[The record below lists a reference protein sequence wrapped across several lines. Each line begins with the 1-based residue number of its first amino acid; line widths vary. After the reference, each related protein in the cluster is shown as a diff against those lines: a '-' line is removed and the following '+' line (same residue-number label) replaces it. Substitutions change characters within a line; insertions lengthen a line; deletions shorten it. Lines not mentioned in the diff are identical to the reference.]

1 MRSFLDSLISTRT
14 ATAAVALIGTADEI
28 LFEGASGEAVPE
40 TRFDYASLTK
50 PFTFTLALVLDQD
63 GTLPLATRIG
73 EVFREANAKLAA
85 RPLSDLLR
93 HRSGLASWAPLYH
106 LCRSRE
112 EILPLLLDPRRM
124 RPSRRAVYG
133 DLDILLYG
141 LAVEKVSGVPYAR
154 LLRSRVLDPLGLAPV
169 EQAPGDRPDVA
180 RSYLDTDK
188 EVELARKQGLEIPL
202 QGPPP
207 RGLPQDGNARFLAG
221 FAALSAHAGL
231 FGRARD
237 LWRLGAEWL
246 APRALLKREATAAA
260 LRGRPFH
267 LGWWRRSLEN
277 SAGRALAPGSFGH
290 TGFTG
295 GSLWIDP
302 EQKRVLVL
310 LTHRTE
316 PFSNMNR
323 WRRRFHALAYSLIP
337 FPLSPALSPVPGE
350 RGKSDG
356 GT

>member
-14 ATAAVALIGTADEI
+14 ATAVAALVGTADEI
-28 LFEGASGEAVPE
+28 LFEANPE

-73 EVFREANAKLAA
+73 EVFPEANPKLAR

-93 HRSGLASWAPLYH
+93 HRSGMESWAPLYH

-112 EILPLLLDPRRM
+112 EVLPLLLDAHRM

-133 DLDILLYG
+133 DLDVVLYG
-141 LAVEKVSGVPYAR
+141 LAMEKVTGQPYVR
-154 LLRSRVLDPLGLAPV
+154 LIQSRVLDPLGLASV
-169 EQAPGDRPDVA
+169 EPAPGDQPDVA
-180 RSYLDTDK
+180 RSFMDTDQ
-188 EVELARKQGLEIPL
+188 EVKLAAKQGLTIPL

-207 RGLPQDGNARFLAG
+207 RGLPQDGNARFLFG
-221 FAALSAHAGL
+221 SAHAGL
-231 FGRARD
+231 FGNVRD

-246 APRALLKREATAAA
+246 APRTLLKREAIAAA
-260 LRGRPFH
+260 LTGRPFY
-267 LGWWRRSLEN
+267 LGWWRRSLTN
-277 SAGRALAPGSFGH
+277 SAGRALPPGSFGH
-290 TGFTG
+290 TGFAG

-302 EQKRVLVL
+302 VIDSGRGRVLVL

-316 PFSNMNR
+316 PFSNMNW
-323 WRRRFHALAYSLIP
+323 WRRRFHAVAYDSLTE
-337 FPLSPALSPVPGE
+337 AL
-350 RGKSDG
+350 
-356 GT
+356 

>member
-1 MRSFLDSLISTRT
+1 MKSFLDSLISTRT
-14 ATAAVALIGTADEI
+14 ATAVAALVGTADEI
-28 LFEGASGEAVPE
+28 LFEANPE

-73 EVFREANAKLAA
+73 EIFPEANAKLAQ

-93 HRSGLASWAPLYH
+93 HRSGMASWAPLYH

-112 EILPLLLDPRRM
+112 EILPLLFDERRM

-141 LAVEKVSGVPYAR
+141 LAVEKVTGQPYAR
-154 LLRSRVLDPLGLAPV
+154 LLRSRILDPLGLSSV
-169 EQAPGDRPDVA
+169 EPSPGDRPDVA
-180 RSYLDTDK
+180 RSFMDTDQ
-188 EVELARKQGLEIPL
+188 EVKLAAKQGLTIPL

-207 RGLPQDGNARFLAG
+207 RGLPQDGNARFLFG
-221 FAALSAHAGL
+221 SAHAGL
-231 FGRARD
+231 FGTARD
-237 LWRLGAEWL
+237 LWRLGTEWL
-246 APRALLKREATAAA
+246 APQTLLKPEATAAA
-260 LRGRPFH
+260 LTGSPFY
-267 LGWWRRSLEN
+267 LGWWRRSLKN
-277 SAGRALAPGSFGH
+277 SAGRALPPGSFGH
-290 TGFTG
+290 TGFAG

-316 PFSNMNR
+316 PFSNMNL
-323 WRRRFHALAYSLIP
+323 WRRQFHALAYSLI
-337 FPLSPALSPVPGE
+337 
-350 RGKSDG
+350 SDG

>member
-14 ATAAVALIGTADEI
+14 ATAVAALVGTADEI
-28 LFEGASGEAVPE
+28 LFEANLE
-40 TRFDYASLTK
+40 TRFDYASLSK
-50 PFTFTLALVLDQD
+50 PFAFTLALVLDQD

-73 EVFREANAKLAA
+73 EVFPEANPKLAR

-93 HRSGLASWAPLYH
+93 HRSGLSPWAPLYH

-112 EILPLLLDPRRM
+112 EVLPLLLDESRM
-124 RPSRRAVYG
+124 RPTRRAVYG

-141 LAVEKVSGVPYAR
+141 LAVEKATGQPYAR
-154 LLRSRVLDPLGLAPV
+154 LLRQRVLDSLGLSSV
-169 EQAPGDRPDVA
+169 EPAPGDRPDVA
-180 RSYLDTDK
+180 PSFMDTDQ
-188 EVELARKQGLEIPL
+188 EVKLAERQRLTIPL

-207 RGLPQDGNARFLAG
+207 RGVPQDGNARFLDA
-221 FAALSAHAGL
+221 SPPAHAGL
-231 FGRARD
+231 FGSARD

-246 APRALLKREATAAA
+246 APRKLLKREAAAAA
-260 LRGRPFH
+260 LTGSPFY
-267 LGWWRRSLEN
+267 LGWWRRSRRG
-277 SAGRALAPGSFGH
+277 SAGPALSPASFGH
-290 TGFTG
+290 TGFAG

-302 EQKRVLVL
+302 DKQRVLVL

-323 WRRRFHALAYSLIP
+323 WRRRFHAVAYSLIP
-337 FPLSPALSPVPGE
+337 
-350 RGKSDG
+350 DG

>member
-1 MRSFLDSLISTRT
+1 MIPPLQTFLNLLLSTNT
-14 ATAAVALIGTADEI
+14 ATAAVALAGTADEI
-28 LFEGASGEAVPE
+28 LWESAAGDARPGSPANLE

-73 EVFREANAKLAA
+73 EVFPDANPRLAA

-93 HRSGLASWAPLYH
+93 HRSGLAAWAPLYH

-112 EILPLLLDPRRM
+112 EVLPLLLDQTMM
-124 RPSRRAVYG
+124 RSSRRAVYG

-141 LAVEKVSGVPYAR
+141 LVAERVTGQPYSR
-154 LLRSRVLDPLGLAPV
+154 LVRSRVLDPLGLSSV
-169 EQAPGDRPDVA
+169 EPPPGDRPDVA
-180 RSYLDTDK
+180 ESLMDTDK
-188 EVELARKQGLEIPL
+188 EVELAAKQGLAIPL

-207 RGLPQDGNARFLAG
+207 LGMPQDGNARFLIRQGAG
-221 FAALSAHAGL
+221 LPAHAGL

-246 APRALLKREATAAA
+246 APGSLLKEEATQAA
-260 LRGRPFH
+260 LTGSPFY
-267 LGWWRRSLEN
+267 LGWWRRSLKN
-277 SAGRALAPGSFGH
+277 SAGRALHPRSFGH
-290 TGFTG
+290 TGFAG

-302 EQKRVLVL
+302 EERRVLVL

-323 WRRRFHALAYSLIP
+323 WRRRFHSVASAAYMIP
-337 FPLSPALSPVPGE
+337 
-350 RGKSDG
+350 
-356 GT
+356 

>member
-1 MRSFLDSLISTRT
+1 LKSFLDSLVSTRT
-14 ATAAVALIGTADEI
+14 ATAAVALVGTADEI
-28 LFEGASGEAVPE
+28 LIEDASGDATPE
-40 TRFDYASLTK
+40 TRLDYASLTK

-73 EVFREANAKLAA
+73 EVFPEANPKLAG
-85 RPLSDLLR
+85 RSLSDLLR

-112 EILPLLLDPRRM
+112 EVLPLLLDARRM

-141 LAVEKVSGVPYAR
+141 LAVEKVTGQPYAR
-154 LLRSRVLDPLGLAPV
+154 QIQSRVLDPLGLSSV
-169 EQAPGDRPDVA
+169 EPAPGDQPDVA
-180 RSYLDTDK
+180 RSVMDTDQ
-188 EVELARKQGLEIPL
+188 EVKLAEKQGLTIPL

-207 RGLPQDGNARFLAG
+207 RGLPQDGNARFLG
-221 FAALSAHAGL
+221 PGLPAHAGL
-231 FGRARD
+231 FGSARD

-246 APRALLKREATAAA
+246 APQTLLKQDAIAAA
-260 LRGRPFH
+260 LTGSPFY
-267 LGWWRRSLEN
+267 LGWWRRSLKN
-277 SAGRALAPGSFGH
+277 SAGRALPPGSFGH
-290 TGFTG
+290 TGFAG

-316 PFSNMNR
+316 PFSNMNW
-323 WRRRFHALAYSLIP
+323 WRRRFHAVAYDLLTEA
-337 FPLSPALSPVPGE
+337 F
-350 RGKSDG
+350 R
-356 GT
+356 

>member
-1 MRSFLDSLISTRT
+1 MKSFLDSLISTGT
-14 ATAAVALIGTADEI
+14 ATAVAALVGTADEI
-28 LFEGASGEAVPE
+28 LFEANPE

-73 EVFREANAKLAA
+73 AVFPEANPKLAA

-93 HRSGLASWAPLYH
+93 HRSGMASWAPLYH

-112 EILPLLLDPRRM
+112 DVLPLLFDAHRM

-141 LAVEKVSGVPYAR
+141 LAVEKVTGQPYAR
-154 LLRSRVLDPLGLAPV
+154 LLRSRVLEPLGLSSV
-169 EQAPGDRPDVA
+169 EPSPGDRPDIA
-180 RSYLDTDK
+180 RSFMDTDQ
-188 EVELARKQGLEIPL
+188 EVKLAAKQGLTIPL

-207 RGLPQDGNARFLAG
+207 RGLPQDGNARFLSG
-221 FAALSAHAGL
+221 TAHAGL
-231 FGRARD
+231 FGSARD

-246 APRALLKREATAAA
+246 APQTLLKQEAIAAA
-260 LRGRPFH
+260 LTGSPFY
-267 LGWWRRSLEN
+267 LGWWHRSLKN
-277 SAGRALAPGSFGH
+277 SAGRALPPGSFGH
-290 TGFTG
+290 TGFAG
-295 GSLWIDP
+295 GSLWLDP

-323 WRRRFHALAYSLIP
+323 WRRRFHALAYSLI
-337 FPLSPALSPVPGE
+337 
-350 RGKSDG
+350 SDG

>member
-1 MRSFLDSLISTRT
+1 VRSFLDSLISTRT
-14 ATAAVALIGTADEI
+14 ATAAVALVGTADEI
-28 LFEGASGEAVPE
+28 LFEGASGEATPE

-50 PFTFTLALVLDQD
+50 PFAFTLALILDQD

-73 EVFREANAKLAA
+73 EIFPEANRKLAG

-112 EILPLLLDPRRM
+112 EILPLLLDTRRM

-141 LAVEKVSGVPYAR
+141 LAVEKATGQPYAG
-154 LLRSRVLDPLGLAPV
+154 LIRSRVLDPLGLSSV
-169 EQAPGDRPDVA
+169 EPAPGDQPDIA
-180 RSYLDTDK
+180 RSLMDTDQ
-188 EVELARKQGLEIPL
+188 EVKLAAKQGLTIPL

-207 RGLPQDGNARFLAG
+207 RGLPQDGNARFLGA
-221 FAALSAHAGL
+221 SPPAHAGL
-231 FGRARD
+231 FGTARD

-246 APRALLKREATAAA
+246 APQTLLKREAIAAA
-260 LRGRPFH
+260 LAGRPFY
-267 LGWWRRSLEN
+267 LGWWRRSLRN
-277 SAGRALAPGSFGH
+277 SAGRALSPGSFGH
-290 TGFTG
+290 TGFAG

-310 LTHRTE
+310 LTHRTD
-316 PFSNMNR
+316 PFSNMNW
-323 WRRRFHALAYSLIP
+323 WRRRFHALAYSLI
-337 FPLSPALSPVPGE
+337 
-350 RGKSDG
+350 SDG

>member
-1 MRSFLDSLISTRT
+1 MKAFLDSLISTQT
-14 ATAAVALIGTADEI
+14 ATSVAALVGTADEI
-28 LFEGASGEAVPE
+28 LFEANPE

-73 EVFREANAKLAA
+73 EIFPEANPKLAA

-93 HRSGLASWAPLYH
+93 HRSGMASWAPLYH

-112 EILPLLLDPRRM
+112 DVLPLLLDASRM

-133 DLDILLYG
+133 DLDVLLYG
-141 LAVEKVSGVPYAR
+141 LAVEKVIGRPYAH
-154 LLRSRVLDPLGLAPV
+154 LIRSRVLDPLGLSSV
-169 EQAPGDRPDVA
+169 EMAPGDRPDVA
-180 RSYLDTDK
+180 RSFMDTGK

-207 RGLPQDGNARFLAG
+207 RGLPQDGNARFLSG
-221 FAALSAHAGL
+221 TAHAGL
-231 FGRARD
+231 FGNVRD

-246 APRALLKREATAAA
+246 APRDLLKQEAIAKA
-260 LRGRPFH
+260 LTGRPFY
-267 LGWWRRSLEN
+267 LGWWRRSLTN
-277 SAGRALAPGSFGH
+277 SAGRALPPGSFGH
-290 TGFTG
+290 TGFAG

-302 EQKRVLVL
+302 VNKRVLVL

-316 PFSNMNR
+316 PFSNMNW
-323 WRRRFHALAYSLIP
+323 WRRRFHAVAYDSL
-337 FPLSPALSPVPGE
+337 SEAL
-350 RGKSDG
+350 
-356 GT
+356 